1 MAVSIAAE
9 VDTQSCLLDRIDA
22 QTELVEARNFMGSA
36 KSLSSSGVGSFFS
49 GLAAAV
55 SSPFKS
61 LSATNSGVDV
71 VVVVV
76 LFIIVIIV
84 IVIVIITC
92 IVINGSGCDARAAA
106 LEKLVL
112 LQRANG
118 TWTLEAMEDFLK
130 ISLPLPALIATDE
143 TVSLLWATLVA
154 LAVLERVFDDK
165 RDEWRLLA
173 QKATLWVKRSTANEP
188 STLSELTALSLAMDL
203 PSDLTSLNN

>member
-1 MAVSIAAE
+1 MTYVT
-9 VDTQSCLLDRIDA
+9 D
-22 QTELVEARNFMGSA
+22 
-36 KSLSSSGVGSFFS
+36 SG
-49 GLAAAV
+49 
-55 SSPFKS
+55 K
-61 LSATNSGVDV
+61 
-71 VVVVV
+71 
-76 LFIIVIIV
+76 
-84 IVIVIITC
+84 
-92 IVINGSGCDARAAA
+92 ARAAA

-130 ISLPLPALIATDE
+130 ISLPLPALIATDAHQE